1 METLRKGKKEMSE
14 TKNTVTAIRNPFIG
28 FINIDR
34 TWSNKESVSLK
45 ICQLKWK
52 QTNKKP
58 NQNQNIQELWD
69 NKERCNICIIAIP
82 EEEERAEDI
91 FQ

>member
-1 METLRKGKKEMSE
+1 MLEIET
-14 TKNTVTAIRNPFIG
+14 TVTEMKNAFDE
-28 FINIDR
+28 FINRLDIA
-34 TWSNKESVSLK
+34 KESVSLK

-58 NQNQNIQELWD
+58 NQNQIIQELWD